1 MKNNLL
7 IILSILLL
15 NLFNSLNAQ
24 ESEVDKCEQLQ
35 GKPIITGEDMVL
47 FNMTGVNLSN
57 YDWGMPDVNCHI
69 NLTLSNDK
77 KSKMNMTFGG
87 TLIGIGIPCLLLIP
101 LIDDP
106 AGPILLATAI
116 SGGGIYLTIR
126 GVKQK
131 KLRDYHLNEVSD
143 YYRVNKLNTN

>member
-77 KSKMNMTFGG
+77 KSKMNLTFGG
-87 TLIGIGIPCLLLIP
+87 TLIGIGIPCLLLNP
-101 LIDDP
+101 LIDSLR
-106 AGPILLATAI
+106 ALFGPL
-116 SGGGIYLTIR
+116 
-126 GVKQK
+126 
-131 KLRDYHLNEVSD
+131 
-143 YYRVNKLNTN
+143 